1 MGRMKDIDIAI
12 RTLSNAEPPL
22 EFGTYIKVKET
33 LEHCKKIVRKGNVK
47 KENTTKVKSKAIKEW
62 RDSWFGKEK

>member
-22 EFGTYIKVKET
+22 EFGTYAEVKKT
-33 LEHCKKIVRKGNVK
+33 LELCKKLLKNGNAK
-47 KENTTKVKSKAIKEW
+47 KKNIAKINSKTMTEW
-62 RDSWFGKEK
+62 RDSWFGK